1 MRYKKIIHLLAL
13 LLFPF
18 LIQAQTYPFTNYGVQ
33 DGLAQSNVSAIVQ
46 DKEGYFWLGSESGI
60 SKFDGKNFVNYTTE
74 NGLADNNVASL
85 LVDAKGNL
93 WIAHENGSLTK
104 YNGGKFQPIICE
116 ALPKDKKI
124 FSIAQDKKGQIW
136 ICSAAG
142 AIVILNPEGNLNDK
156 ANYKVY
162 TSKEGLSQYVLSSQQ
177 DKNGNLWFL
186 TDIGIK
192 WMDAASGKFD
202 FFRPEGMPYG
212 QITSFLLD
220 ENDNVILGT
229 SNGVIYKYSD
239 KKFEIIFDHHNY
251 ISSSSGAVTN
261 NFVYTIFNDSKNNIW
276 ASVLNV
282 GLCRVNTGSKQTIV
296 FNTSNGLA
304 VNKIKSIGEDNEGN
318 ILIGTLGEGLQIF
331 KGEKF
336 ISFSKANGLVNSQVW
351 AICMD
356 ANSNY
361 WFGTNEGLTIYDPNE
376 SAEKRFKNIPVID
389 GSPVSNVRS
398 IVKDKNG
405 NMYIGIWGGRVVKY
419 TAAANKFSAMPQL
432 FEFVYPYVSCLMID
446 SKNKLWI
453 GSADG
458 ITVFDLNTE
467 SARSIRNIDGL
478 SDNDV
483 TCIFEDSKGKVWVGT
498 KQKGITTIEGTKFT
512 ILGKDQG
519 LTYSSITSIT
529 EDKNG
534 KIWIGTEG
542 GGAFVYENS
551 KFNKYKIS
559 DGLLSDFVTLVT
571 VDEKNNIW
579 LGTNKGLSK
588 FDQANPPAERAGK
601 QFFSYQKNDG
611 FTGIETKAK
620 AVYTD
625 AQKNIW
631 FGTVN
636 GVFKYSPSLDNDLT
650 PEPTLHITN
659 FKINQKETPITE
671 KINLSYKDNSLDF
684 GFIGIS
690 LSNPEGITYKIKLE
704 GYDEDWHT
712 VKQTSVSYPN
722 LPHGQYTFKI
732 IACNN
737 EGVCNKEAKEIYFN
751 IAPPFW
757 KTWWFYIAVI
767 VIGGAIVISYIK
779 IRERALIRE
788 NKILEEKVEERTAE
802 VVQKN
807 IELDEKNNDIMA
819 SIRYAKRI
827 QDAILPPDEFVKKFL
842 PKTFVLFKPK
852 DIVSG
857 DFYWLDDKKDQ
868 VLFAAVDCTGHGVPG
883 AFMSIV
889 GHSKLDQIVGEQGLT
904 KPSDILNELN
914 KTVSATLRQSVIED
928 NAVKD
933 GMDIALCSFNRKT
946 NVMEYAGAYNPM
958 WLIRNGELIEYK
970 ADKFPIGNL
979 KAGEN
984 KKFTNHSIPL
994 QEGDSLYIFSDG
1006 FADQFGGPN
1015 GKKLKYSTFKQ
1026 LLLDNQHLS
1035 MEEQGVLLN
1044 KTIESWRGTLE
1055 QVDDILVIGTRL

>member
-1 MRYKKIIHLLAL
+1 MTHVYKTIISFLAL

-33 DGLAQSNVSAIVQ
+33 DGLAQSNVSAIAQ
-46 DKEGYFWLGSESGI
+46 DKDGYFWLASESGI
-60 SKFDGKNFVNYTTE
+60 SKFDGRNFVNFTTE
-74 NGLADNNVASL
+74 NGLSDNNVACL
-85 LVDAKGNL
+85 LVDKKNNL
-93 WIAHENGSLTK
+93 WLAHENGSLTK
-104 YNGGKFQPIICE
+104 YSNGKFQPVICE
-116 ALPKDKKI
+116 TLPKNKKI
-124 FSIAQDKKGQIW
+124 FSLSKDKKGQIW

-142 AIVILNPEGNLNDK
+142 AIAIVDPEGNLNDK
-156 ANYKVY
+156 ANYKAY
-162 TSKEGLSQYVLSSQQ
+162 TSQEGLSQYVLSSQQ
-177 DKNGNLWFL
+177 DKSGNMWFL
-186 TDIGIK
+186 TDVGIK

-202 FFRPEGMPYG
+202 FFRPEGMPFG

-229 SNGVIYKYSD
+229 SNGVIYKYSNNQ
-239 KKFEIIFDHHNY
+239 FQPIFDHHLY
-251 ISSSSGAVTN
+251 VTSFAVTN
-261 NFVYTIFNDSKNNIW
+261 NFVYTIFKDSKHNIW

-282 GLCRVNTGSKQTIV
+282 GLCKINTETKNTIV
-296 FNTSNGLA
+296 FNTNNGLA
-304 VNKIKSIGEDNEGN
+304 VNKIKSIAEDNEGN
-318 ILIGTLGEGLQIF
+318 ILIGTLGEGLQVF

-336 ISFSKANGLVNSQVW
+336 ISYSKADGLVNSQVW
-351 AICMD
+351 AVCQD
-356 ANSNY
+356 NNSNY
-361 WFGTNEGLTIYDPNE
+361 WFGTNEGLTIYNPKETAD
-376 SAEKRFKNIPVID
+376 KKFKNIPQIE

-405 NMYIGIWGGRVVKY
+405 DLYIGIWGGRVVKY
-419 TAAANKFSAMPQL
+419 NAATNKFSAIPQL
-432 FEFVYPYVSCLMID
+432 FEYVYPYVSCLLVD
-446 SKNKLWI
+446 KHNKLWI

-458 ITVFDLNTE
+458 ITVFDLN
-467 SARSIRNIDGL
+467 SGAVKSIRNIDGL

-483 TCIFEDSKGKVWVGT
+483 TCVFEDSKGKVWIGT
-498 KQKGITTIEGTKFT
+498 KQKGITTIEGGKFT
-512 ILGKDQG
+512 VLGKDQG
-519 LTYSSITSIT
+519 LTYSSITSIA

-551 KFNKYKIS
+551 KFIKYKVS
-559 DGLLSDFVTLVT
+559 DGLLSDFVTLVS
-571 VDEKNNIW
+571 VDEKNNVW

-588 FDQANPPAERAGK
+588 FDQDKK

-611 FTGIETKAK
+611 FTGIETKPK
-620 AVYTD
+620 AVFTD
-625 AQKNIW
+625 GQKNIW

-636 GVFKYSPSLDNDLT
+636 GVFKYSSSLDNNLL
-650 PEPTLHITN
+650 PEPRLHITG
-659 FKINQKETPITE
+659 FRINQKETPITQE
-671 KINLSYKDNSLDF
+671 INLSYKENSLAF
-684 GFIGIS
+684 NFIGIS
-690 LSNPEGITYKIKLE
+690 LSNPEGITYKVKLE
-704 GYDEDWHT
+704 GYDEDWHIT
-712 VKQTSVSYPN
+712 KLNSVSYPN
-722 LPHGQYTFKI
+722 LPHGKYTFKL
-732 IACNN
+732 IACNTA
-737 EGVCNKEAKEIYFN
+737 GVCNKEPKEIYFG

-757 KTWWFYIAVI
+757 KTWWFYVSVI

-779 IRERALIRE
+779 IRERALVRE

-827 QDAILPPDEFVKKFL
+827 QDAILPPDEFVRKFL

-914 KTVSATLRQSVIED
+914 KTVSATLRQSYIED

-958 WLIRNGELIEYK
+958 WLIRKGELTEYK

-994 QEGDSLYIFSDG
+994 QEGDTLYIFSDG

-1035 MEEQGVLLN
+1035 MEAQGALLD
-1044 KTIESWRGTLE
+1044 KTIEGWRGTLE

>member
-1 MRYKKIIHLLAL
+1 MSHKKFIQLLLL
-13 LLFPF
+13 LLFPV
-18 LIQAQTYPFTNYGVQ
+18 LLYSQTYPFTNYGVQ
-33 DGLAQSNVSAIVQ
+33 DGLAESNVSAIVQ
-46 DKEGYFWLGSESGI
+46 DKAGYFWLASESGI
-60 SKFDGKNFVNYTTE
+60 SKFDGKNFINYTTE
-74 NGLADNNVASL
+74 NGLSDNNVACL
-85 LVDAKGNL
+85 LVDVKGNL
-93 WIAHENGSLTK
+93 WLAHENGSLTK
-104 YNGGKFQPIICE
+104 YSDGKFSPVICD

-124 FSIAQDKKGQIW
+124 FSLSQDKKRQIW
-136 ICSAAG
+136 ISSAAG

-156 ANYKVY
+156 ANYKSY
-162 TSKEGLSQYVLSSQQ
+162 TSQEGLSQYVLSAQQ
-177 DKNGNLWFL
+177 DKSGNIWFL
-186 TDIGIK
+186 TDVGIK
-192 WMDAASGKFD
+192 WMDSKSGKFD
-202 FFRPEGMPYG
+202 FFRPDGMPFG

-220 ENDNVILGT
+220 ENDNPIIGT
-229 SNGVIYKYSD
+229 SNGIVYRYSNKQFETVFDYRNYVTTTSGVI
-239 KKFEIIFDHHNY
+239 
-251 ISSSSGAVTN
+251 TN
-261 NFVYTIFNDSKNNIW
+261 NFVYTIFKDSKNNIW
-276 ASVLNV
+276 ASVLNI
-282 GLCRVNTGSKQTIV
+282 GLCKIDVKNKNAIV
-296 FNTSNGLA
+296 FNTNNGLA
-304 VNKIKSIGEDNEGN
+304 VNKIKSIAEDNEGN
-318 ILIGTLGEGLQIF
+318 ILIGTLGEGLQVF

-336 ISFSKANGLVNSQVW
+336 ISYSKTNGLVNSQIW
-351 AICMD
+351 AICQD
-356 ANSNY
+356 NNLNY
-361 WFGTNEGLTIYDPNE
+361 WFGTNEGLTIYNPKE
-376 SAEKRFKNIPVID
+376 TTLEKKFKNISQIE
-389 GSPVSNVRS
+389 GSPVSSVRS

-405 NMYIGIWGGRVVKY
+405 NLWIGIWGGRVVKY
-419 TAAANKFSAMPQL
+419 TTATGKFSAQPQL
-432 FEFVYPYVSCLMID
+432 YEFVYPYVSCLLVD

-458 ITVFDLNTE
+458 VTVYDLNTE
-467 SARSIRNIDGL
+467 TVKSIRNIDGL
-478 SDNDV
+478 SSNDV
-483 TCIFEDSKGKVWVGT
+483 TAIFEDSKGKIWIGT
-498 KQKGITTIEGTKFT
+498 KQKGITTIEGGKFT
-512 ILGKDQG
+512 VLGKEQG
-519 LTYSSITSIT
+519 LTYSSITSIA

-559 DGLLSDFVTLVT
+559 DGLLSDFITLVT

-588 FDQANPPAERAGK
+588 FDQGKK

-611 FTGIETKAK
+611 FTGIEARSK
-620 AVYTD
+620 AVFTD
-625 AQKNIW
+625 NEKNIW

-636 GVFKYSPSLDNDLT
+636 GVFKYTPAFDTDLT

-659 FKINQKETPITE
+659 LKINLKDFSIAE
-671 KINLSYKDNSLDF
+671 KLELSYKDNSLNF
-684 GFIGIS
+684 EYIGIS
-690 LSNPEGITYKIKLE
+690 LSNPDEIKYKVKLV
-704 GYDEDWHT
+704 GSDEDWRPET
-712 VKQTSVSYPN
+712 KQTTAVFSN
-722 LPHGQYTFKI
+722 LSPGNYTLQI
-732 IACNN
+732 MACNN
-737 EGVCNKEAKEIYFN
+737 AGVCNSKPLSIEIS

-757 KTWWFYIAVI
+757 KTWWFYVLVVI
-767 VIGGAIVISYIK
+767 LGGTIVISYIK
-779 IRERALIRE
+779 IRERALVRE

-807 IELDEKNNDIMA
+807 IELDEKNKDITA

-914 KTVSATLRQSVIED
+914 KNVSATLRQSVIED

-958 WLIRNGELIEYK
+958 WLIRKGELIEYK

-979 KAGEN
+979 KVGEN

-994 QEGDSLYIFSDG
+994 QEGDTLYIFSDG

-1026 LLLDNQHLS
+1026 ILLDNQHLS
-1035 MEEQGVLLN
+1035 MEEQGVLLE
-1044 KTIESWRGTLE
+1044 KTIEGWRGTLE

>member
-1 MRYKKIIHLLAL
+1 MTYAYKKIFLLITAL
-13 LLFPF
+13 LLLSN
-18 LIQAQTYPFTNYGVQ
+18 LIKSQTYPFTNYGVQ

-46 DKEGYFWLGSESGI
+46 DKAGYLWLGSESGI
-60 SKFDGKNFVNYTTE
+60 SKFDGKTFINYTTE
-74 NGLADNNVASL
+74 NGLSDNNIAAL
-85 LVDAKGNL
+85 LADSKNNL

-104 YNGGKFQPIICE
+104 YKEGKFSPLICE
-116 ALPKDKKI
+116 LLPKNKKI
-124 FSIAQDKKGQIW
+124 FSLYQDTKGRIW
-136 ICSAAG
+136 ISSAAG

-156 ANYKVY
+156 ANYKIY
-162 TSKEGLSQYVLSSQQ
+162 SSHEGLSQFVLSSQQ

-186 TDIGIK
+186 TDVGIK
-192 WMDAASGKFD
+192 WLNEKSGKFD
-202 FFRPEGMPYG
+202 FFRPEGMPFG

-220 ENDNVILGT
+220 ENENVILGT
-229 SNGVIYKYSD
+229 SNGMIYKYSN
-239 KKFEIIFDHHNY
+239 KQFETIFDSHNY
-251 ISSSSGAVTN
+251 ISSVSGAVTN
-261 NFVYTIFNDSKNNIW
+261 NFVYTIFKDSKHNIW

-282 GLCRVNTGSKQTIV
+282 GLCKINSETKKSIV
-296 FNTSNGLA
+296 FNTTNGLE
-304 VNKIKSIGEDNEGN
+304 VNKIKSIAEDNEGN

-336 ISFSKANGLVNSQVW
+336 ISYSKTDGLVNSQVW
-351 AICMD
+351 AVCQD
-356 ANSNY
+356 NNLNF
-361 WFGTNEGLTIYDPNE
+361 WFGTNEGLTIFNPNE
-376 SAEKRFKNIPVID
+376 ATRENQFKNIPQIE

-398 IVKDKNG
+398 LVKDKNG
-405 NMYIGIWGGRVVKY
+405 NIYIGIWGGRVVKY

-432 FEFVYPYVSCLMID
+432 FEFVYPYVSCLIVD

-458 ITVFDLNTE
+458 ITVFDLNNE
-467 SARSIRNIDGL
+467 SVKSIRNIDGL

-483 TCIFEDSKGKVWVGT
+483 TCVFEDSKGKIWVGT
-498 KQKGITTIEGTKFT
+498 KQKGITTIEGNKFT
-512 ILGKDQG
+512 VLGKEQG
-519 LTYSSITSIT
+519 LTYSSITSIS
-529 EDKNG
+529 EDKDG

-551 KFNKYKIS
+551 GFSKYKVS
-559 DGLLSDFVTLVT
+559 DGLLSDFITLIT
-571 VDEKNNIW
+571 IDEKNNIW

-588 FDQANPPAERAGK
+588 FDQTKK

-611 FTGIETKAK
+611 FTGIEAKSK

-625 AQKNIW
+625 TEKNIW
-631 FGTVN
+631 VGTVN
-636 GVFKYSPSLDNDLT
+636 GVFKYNPVFDNSLT
-650 PEPTLHITN
+650 PEPSLHITGI
-659 FKINQKETPITE
+659 KINQQALAVTIK
-671 KINLSYKDNSLDF
+671 KLGLSYKENNLIVDYV
-684 GFIGIS
+684 GIS
-690 LSNPEGITYKIKLE
+690 LSNPDEIRYKIKLE
-704 GYDEDWHT
+704 GSDEDWRPET
-712 VKQTSVSYPN
+712 KQTTAVFSNLAPGSYT
-722 LPHGQYTFKI
+722 LQI
-732 IACNN
+732 MACNN
-737 EGVCNKEAKEIYFN
+737 ANACTQKPLSIEIN

-757 KTWWFYIAVI
+757 KTWWFYVLVI
-767 VIGGAIVISYIK
+767 VTGGAIVISYIK

-807 IELDEKNNDIMA
+807 IELDEKNKDITA

-914 KTVSATLRQSVIED
+914 KTVSATLRQSYIED
-928 NAVKD
+928 NTVKD

-946 NVMEYAGAYNPM
+946 NIMEYAGAYNPM
-958 WLIRNGELIEYK
+958 WLIRKGELTEYK

-979 KAGEN
+979 KTGEN

-994 QEGDSLYIFSDG
+994 QEGDTLYIFSDG

-1015 GKKLKYSTFKQ
+1015 GKKLKYSSFKQ
-1026 LLLDNQHLS
+1026 ILLNNQHLT
-1035 MEEQGVLLN
+1035 MEEQGALLE
-1044 KTIESWRGTLE
+1044 KTIENWRGTLE

>member
-1 MRYKKIIHLLAL
+1 MKIAKFIQLFLL
-13 LLFPF
+13 LLFPV
-18 LIQAQTYPFTNYGVQ
+18 LLHSQTYPFTNYGVQ
-33 DGLAQSNVSAIVQ
+33 DGLAESNVSAIVQ
-46 DKEGYFWLGSESGI
+46 DKAGYFWLASESGI
-60 SKFDGKNFVNYTTE
+60 SKFDGKNFINYTTE
-74 NGLADNNVASL
+74 NGLSDNNVACL

-93 WIAHENGSLTK
+93 WLAHENGSLTK
-104 YNGGKFQPIICE
+104 YSEGKFQPIINE

-124 FSIAQDKKGQIW
+124 FSLSQDKKGQIW
-136 ICSAAG
+136 ISSAAG
-142 AIVILNPEGNLNDK
+142 AIVILNPEGNLNDI
-156 ANYKVY
+156 ANYKSY
-162 TSKEGLSQYVLSSQQ
+162 TSQEGLSQFVLSAQQ
-177 DKNGNLWFL
+177 DKSGKVWFL
-186 TDIGIK
+186 TDVGIK
-192 WMDAASGKFD
+192 WMEPTSGKFD
-202 FFRPEGMPYG
+202 FFRPEGMPFG

-220 ENDNVILGT
+220 ENDKPLFGT
-229 SNGVIYKYSD
+229 SNGIVYKYTN
-239 KKFEIIFDHHNY
+239 KQFETIFDYRNY
-251 ISSSSGAVTN
+251 ITTTSGAITN
-261 NFVYTIFNDSKNNIW
+261 NFVYSIFKDSKNNIW

-282 GLCRVNTGSKQTIV
+282 GLCKVDVKNKTAIV
-296 FNTSNGLA
+296 FNTTNGLA
-304 VNKIKSIGEDNEGN
+304 VNKIKSIAEDNEGN

-336 ISFSKANGLVNSQVW
+336 ISYSKTNGLVNSQIW
-351 AICMD
+351 AICQD
-356 ANSNY
+356 NNLNY
-361 WFGTNEGLTIYDPNE
+361 WFGTNEGLTIYNPKETTLEN
-376 SAEKRFKNIPVID
+376 KFKNIPQIE
-389 GSPVSNVRS
+389 GSPVSSVRS
-398 IVKDKNG
+398 IVKDKSG
-405 NMYIGIWGGRVVKY
+405 NLWIGIWGGRVVKY
-419 TAAANKFSAMPQL
+419 TAATGKFSAQPQL
-432 FEFVYPYVSCLMID
+432 FEFVYPYVSCLLVD

-458 ITVFDLNTE
+458 VTVYDLTTE
-467 SARSIRNIDGL
+467 TIKSIRNIDGL
-478 SDNDV
+478 SSNDV
-483 TCIFEDSKGKVWVGT
+483 TVIFEDSKGKIWIGT
-498 KQKGITTIEGTKFT
+498 KQKGITTIEGGKFT
-512 ILGKDQG
+512 VLGKEQG
-519 LTYSSITSIT
+519 LTYNSITSIA

-534 KIWIGTEG
+534 KTWIGTEG
-542 GGAFVYENS
+542 GGAFVSENS
-551 KFNKYKIS
+551 KFSKYKIS
-559 DGLLSDFVTLVT
+559 DGLLSDFITLVT
-571 VDEKNNIW
+571 VDEKNNVW

-588 FDQANPPAERAGK
+588 FDQTKK

-611 FTGIETKAK
+611 FTGIEAKSK
-620 AVYTD
+620 AVFTD
-625 AQKNIW
+625 NEKNIW

-636 GVFKYSPSLDNDLT
+636 GVFKYSPAFDNVLT
-650 PEPTLHITN
+650 PEPSLNITN
-659 FKINQKETPITE
+659 LKINLKDYPVSGKLE
-671 KINLSYKDNSLDF
+671 LSYKDNSLNF
-684 GFIGIS
+684 EYIGIS
-690 LSNPEGITYKIKLE
+690 LSNPDEIKYKIKLE
-704 GYDEDWHT
+704 GSDEDWRPET
-712 VKQTSVSYPN
+712 KQTTAVFSN
-722 LPHGQYTFKI
+722 LSPGNYTLQI
-732 IACNN
+732 VACNN
-737 EGVCNKEAKEIYFN
+737 QGVCNSKPLSIEIS

-757 KTWWFYIAVI
+757 KTWWFYVL
-767 VIGGAIVISYIK
+767 VVVVGGAIVLSYIK
-779 IRERALIRE
+779 VRERALVRE

-807 IELDEKNNDIMA
+807 IELDEINKDITA

-914 KTVSATLRQSVIED
+914 KNVSATLRQSVIED

-958 WLIRNGELIEYK
+958 WLIRKGELIEYK

-979 KAGEN
+979 KVGEN

-994 QEGDSLYIFSDG
+994 QEGDTLYIFSDG

-1026 LLLDNQHLS
+1026 ILLDNQHLS
-1035 MEEQGVLLN
+1035 MEEQGALLE
-1044 KTIESWRGTLE
+1044 KTIEGWRGTLE